1 MLTAIIGASVLIWV
15 YLAVARGTFWTM
27 AVRDSETPTAPA
39 KWPGVAVVIPARNEA
54 DSIGK
59 SLRSLLDQN
68 YPGAVAI
75 IVVDDDSSDGTAAVA
90 ANAVKDEKNRSSVT
104 IANGRGLPADWTG
117 KLWAVSQGIEIA
129 EAQQT
134 RPDYVLLTDAD
145 IVHAPD
151 TLTWLVSKANAG
163 GLVLT
168 SLLAK
173 LRCESF
179 AERVHVPAFVFFFQ
193 MLFPFAWVSRADSAT
208 AAAAGGCMLVR
219 ADALRDCGGIES
231 IKGALIDD
239 CALAKKLKSRGPI
252 WVGLT
257 NRARSL
263 RSYERFSAAK
273 EMISRTAYAQL
284 RNSPLLLA
292 LTIAGMAI
300 TFIVPALFAIFGNG
314 LERYLGIAA
323 WVIMAALF
331 QPVLRFYRVSPLW
344 GFALPGIAAL
354 YGYYTL
360 YSAYRH
366 MRKRGGLWKGRVYTD
381 ALKPL

>member
-1 MLTAIIGASVLIWV
+1 MLAVIAGASLLIWI
-15 YLAVARGTFWTM
+15 YLAAARGNFWTT
-27 AVRDSETPTAPA
+27 AVRDSETPAAPA

-59 SLRSLLDQN
+59 SVRSLLDQN
-68 YPGAVAI
+68 YPGSVAI
-75 IVVDDDSSDGTAAVA
+75 IVVDDDSSDGTAKVA
-90 ANAVKDEKNRSSVT
+90 AEAARGEKHRFNVV
-104 IANGRGLPADWTG
+104 IAKSCSLPLDWTG
-117 KLWAVSQGIEIA
+117 KLWAVSQGMEIA
-129 EAQQT
+129 GVQQI
-134 RPDYVLLTDAD
+134 RPDYFLLTDAD
-145 IVHAPD
+145 IVHSPD

-257 NRARSL
+257 DRVRSL
-263 RSYERFSAAK
+263 RAYERFSTAK

-292 LTIAGMAI
+292 LTIAGLAI
-300 TFIVPALFAIFGNG
+300 TFGVPVLFAIFGNG

-323 WVIMAALF
+323 WAIMAALF

-344 GFALPGIAAL
+344 GIALPAIAVL
-354 YGYYTL
+354 YAYYTL

-366 MRKRGGLWKGRVYTD
+366 IRKRGGLWKGRVYTD